1 MGRNADSCRRSLE
14 SDRTAAFIW
23 SSQREEIADLLGVLY
38 EIGGLKMAEY
48 IDRAAAVKVILRE
61 RKPTNSVAQNRMLSI
76 IQRDLLTMRAADV
89 DPVVWIPVTERLPE
103 DRSDVLVVA
112 YWHERWGVYM
122 GWCAPERA
130 EWSVHIGIGDRNDV
144 AVTHWMPLPEPPKGV
159 TDNG

>member
-1 MGRNADSCRRSLE
+1 
-14 SDRTAAFIW
+14 
-23 SSQREEIADLLGVLY
+23 
-38 EIGGLKMAEY
+38 MAEY

-103 DRSDVLVVA
+103 DRSDVLIVA